1 MITGYKNGETTLIL
15 PKFQILAFDITSW
28 QTKGHQYYF
37 WPFSSGR
44 DTAYNVTVIN
54 PLRRNYMEGSV
65 ENPGYGV
72 QQAYKTKW
80 NLYGPA
86 CEREGMNFVPL
97 PVDVFGAWH
106 KVAIKH
112 LKKLG
117 VTLARATCRD
127 DSTTIQHLFQRLGIL
142 LVKGNVNLILNR
154 IPRDIQP
161 EINGIL

>member
-1 MITGYKNGETTLIL
+1 MDSRPEDVII
-15 PKFQILAFDITSW
+15 PR
-28 QTKGHQYYF
+28 
-37 WPFSSGR
+37 FSSGR
-44 DTAYNVTVIN
+44 DTAYDVTVIN
-54 PLRRNYMEGSV
+54 PLRRDYIEGSA

-80 NLYGPA
+80 NSYGPA

-106 KVAIKH
+106 EVAIKH

-117 VTLARATCRD
+117 ATLARATCGD
-127 DSTTIQHLFQRLGIL
+127 DSITIQHLFQRLGIL

>member
-1 MITGYKNGETTLIL
+1 MIHTDLKTFVHPIGITGYKNGETTLIL

-44 DTAYNVTVIN
+44 NTAYNVTVIN
-54 PLRRNYMEGSV
+54 PLRRDYMEGSA

-80 NLYGPA
+80 NSYGPA

-106 KVAIKH
+106 VVAIKH
-112 LKKLG
+112 LKTG
-117 VTLARATCRD
+117 CYSESYQD
-127 DSTTIQHLFQRLGIL
+127 
-142 LVKGNVNLILNR
+142 
-154 IPRDIQP
+154 IPKP
-161 EINGIL
+161 F